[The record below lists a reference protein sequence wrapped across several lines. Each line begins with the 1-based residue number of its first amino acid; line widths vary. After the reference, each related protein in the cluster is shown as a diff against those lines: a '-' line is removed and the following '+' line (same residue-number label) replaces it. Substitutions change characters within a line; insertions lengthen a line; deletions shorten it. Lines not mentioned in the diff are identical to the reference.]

1 MGGVWR
7 TVFRMPR
14 PSRSLV
20 VIALAVYL
28 TVMVSLT
35 MLKAFYRIGY
45 LWDPARQRQQTLRL
59 IPFEDI
65 MTAKSWFAPLFGYVG
80 NLGFFIPFGILV
92 YVLVH
97 EAVARPIVTTV
108 LAGLATSLT
117 IEVAQYVF
125 SLGYS
130 DIDDVLMNTLGA
142 FLGALV
148 ARAMGPRFHMVW
160 VWLALVLGLVF
171 VVLVGFGER
180 LGDSSKVVTVE

>member
-1 MGGVWR
+1 
-7 TVFRMPR
+7 MPR

-45 LWDPARQRQQTLRL
+45 LWDPARQRQRTLRL

-92 YVLVH
+92 YVLVYQV
-97 EAVARPIVTTV
+97 VARPVVTTV

-117 IEVAQYVF
+117 IEVAQYIF

-130 DIDDVLMNTLGA
+130 DVDDLLMNTLGG
-142 FLGALV
+142 FLGAVV
-148 ARAMGPRFHMVW
+148 ARAMGPRFHLLW
-160 VWLALVLGLVF
+160 VWLALILGLVF

-180 LGDSSKVVTVE
+180 LGDSSKVVNVE